1 VHEGPQRI
9 SYPRFT
15 AGKDAV
21 LPRASAMVSGMLTSN
36 EPGLYRPGKWG
47 IRIENLVV
55 NRKAGESEFGR
66 FLEFETVTLCP
77 IDLRA
82 VLVERLL
89 EDEIRW
95 INDYHRRVL
104 EILKDTVK
112 DEPETLDWLIR
123 NTRPIEK

>member
-1 VHEGPQRI
+1 
-9 SYPRFT
+9 
-15 AGKDAV
+15 
-21 LPRASAMVSGMLTSN
+21 MVSGMLTSN

-112 DEPETLDWLIR
+112 DETETLDWLIR

>member
-1 VHEGPQRI
+1 
-9 SYPRFT
+9 
-15 AGKDAV
+15 
-21 LPRASAMVSGMLTSN
+21 MVSGMLTSN

-47 IRIENLVV
+47 IRIENLVS

-77 IDLRA
+77 IDLKA
-82 VLVERLL
+82 VLAERLL

-95 INDYHRRVL
+95 INDYHNLVL
-104 EILKDTVK
+104 NTLKDAVK

-123 NTRPIEK
+123 STRPIAK